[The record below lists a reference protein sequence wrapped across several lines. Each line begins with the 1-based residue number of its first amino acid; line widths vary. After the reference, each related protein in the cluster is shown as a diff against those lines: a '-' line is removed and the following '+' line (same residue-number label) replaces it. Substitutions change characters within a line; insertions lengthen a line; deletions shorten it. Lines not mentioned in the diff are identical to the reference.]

1 MNNRGKHKFSIIL
14 FLLFFCHFSFG
25 LKTIAQDDLDVIKNK
40 WIEYSDAQN
49 SLYHHLASQAYSL
62 LEKRSTGV
70 AGIKDLSGW
79 QERQKYIRETL
90 MKITGPFP
98 EKTPLNAKILRTI
111 QKEDYR
117 VEHIVFESQP
127 RFYVTSSLFIPSG
140 LKKNQKAPAIIYCS
154 GHSADG
160 YRSAVY
166 QHVIIN
172 LVKKGFIVF
181 AFDPVGQGE
190 RLEYFNPETG
200 KSTAG
205 GPTNE
210 HSYPG
215 AQAFIAGSS
224 QAQYMI
230 WDGIRAVDYLI
241 SRKEVDPARIGITGR
256 SGGGTQSAYIAAYD
270 ERIYAA
276 APENYITNFTR
287 LLQTIGPQDAEQ
299 NLCSQLYYGIDHPDY
314 LIVRAPKPAMMITTT
329 RDMFSIQGARETEAE
344 VSRIYEAYSAKG
356 NFSGVE
362 DDDVHASTKKNREAM
377 YTFFRENLKN
387 PGKTEDEEVTILTP
401 DEIKV
406 TVTGQISTS
415 ISGESVFS
423 LNSAETA
430 KRLNRINDSRK
441 EITGHL
447 SGVKESAMKL
457 SGYVNPVDMAKP
469 VFTGRIQKG
478 DYVIEKYFIP
488 GEGNYAIPYL
498 IFKPTVP
505 NGTAMIYLHPLGKA
519 ASASEGGEIEWFVKK
534 GLTVLAPDLP
544 GIGEMGPGILRG
556 DANIEGTS
564 HNIWYA
570 SILVGRSI
578 VGIRTGDV
586 VRLVKILLNEI
597 GINEIYGLARKEL
610 TPVLLHAAVFEPAIK
625 RIALIEPLWSYS
637 SLVMSHTYKSAFIP
651 GTVPG
656 SLKAYDLPDLIATL
670 SPGKLLIAGVLD
682 GNSNYA
688 DNESI
693 AEDVAFIRKA
703 YQLKN
708 SMDQLSIITGDVSG
722 KLNDLFIQWIK

>member
-1 MNNRGKHKFSIIL
+1 MSEALEYRALIQVKRMIIRKNNRL
-14 FLLFFCHFSFG
+14 FG
-25 LKTIAQDDLDVIKNK
+25 LLVLFVFTLFSRNALTFAQDDLDVLKNK
-40 WIEYSDAQN
+40 WLEYSDAQN

-62 LEKRSTGV
+62 LEKRSNEV

-79 QERQKYIRETL
+79 QKRQKYIRETL

-98 EKTPLNAKILRTI
+98 EKTPLNAKIIRTI

-127 RFYVTSSLFIPSG
+127 QFYVTSSLFIPSG
-140 LKKNQKAPAIIYCS
+140 LKKNQKVPAIIYCS

-172 LVKKGFIVF
+172 LVKKGFVVF

-190 RLEYFNPETG
+190 RLEYYDPETG

-205 GPTNE
+205 GPTSE

-224 QAQYMI
+224 QARFMI
-230 WDGIRAVDYLI
+230 WDGIRAIDYLI
-241 SRKEVDPARIGITGR
+241 TRKEVDPARIGITGR
-256 SGGGTQSAYIAAYD
+256 SGGGTQSAYIAAFD
-270 ERIYAA
+270 DRIYAA

-299 NLCSQLYYGIDHPDY
+299 NLCSQLFYGIDHPDY

-329 RDMFSIQGARETEAE
+329 RDMFSIQGARETETE
-344 VSRIYEAYSAKG
+344 VSRIYEAYGAKS
-356 NFSGVE
+356 NFSRVE

-377 YTFFRENLKN
+377 YAFFRENLRN
-387 PGKTEDEEVTILTP
+387 PGNTEDEEVTILTT
-401 DEIKV
+401 DEIRV
-406 TVTGQISTS
+406 TPTGQISTS
-415 ISGESVFS
+415 FSGESVFS
-423 LNSAETA
+423 INSIETA
-430 KRLNRINDSRK
+430 KQLNKIKDSRQ

-447 SGVKESAMKL
+447 SEVKESAMKL
-457 SGYVNPVDMAKP
+457 SGYVNSDDIEKP
-469 VFTGRIQKG
+469 IFTGRIQKG
-478 DYVIEKYFIP
+478 DYAIEKYFIQ
-488 GEGNYAIPYL
+488 GEGNYVIPYI
-498 IFKPTVP
+498 IFKPAAS
-505 NGTAMIYLHPLGKA
+505 NGKAMIYLHPKGKA
-519 ASASEGGEIEWFVKK
+519 TAASEGEEIEWFVKK
-534 GLTVLAPDLP
+534 GLTVLAPDLS

-570 SILVGRSI
+570 SILIGRSI

-586 VRLVKILLNEI
+586 VRLVKVLQNEK

-625 RIALIEPLWSYS
+625 RIALIDPLFTGHEPVLQIIIYS
-637 SLVMSHTYKSAFIP
+637 RYDSRVIKSL
-651 GTVPG
+651 
-656 SLKAYDLPDLIATL
+656 
-670 SPGKLLIAGVLD
+670 
-682 GNSNYA
+682 
-688 DNESI
+688 
-693 AEDVAFIRKA
+693 
-703 YQLKN
+703 
-708 SMDQLSIITGDVSG
+708 
-722 KLNDLFIQWIK
+722 